1 MLVRGLR
8 VVTDKVEEAWEST
21 FVDEGMRETLTEIQ
35 RLDSSFDVDK
45 FTLHCERVIFPAVL
59 EAELSGDL
67 SVLKVCPQPGHSST
81 SALHAVASHV

>member
-1 MLVRGLR
+1 MFVRGLR

-21 FVDEGMRETLTEIQ
+21 FVDEGMREALTEIN
-35 RLDSSFDVDK
+35 RLDPSFDIDA

-67 SVLKVCPQPGHSST
+67 AVLEVSITASCPG
-81 SALHAVASHV
+81 ALQSLV